1 MYLMGPYWNY
11 FGMFWI
17 SSLDLDNFGIIL
29 NIIWKI
35 SETAKN
41 IGKLLKN
48 AKDMARD
55 MQEIIIDE
63 ENSNSKDDQL
73 DTPNSKNI
81 NDLNPVK
88 FNTNDQE
95 IKTIPKNDIENE
107 DNKIE

>member
-1 MYLMGPYWNY
+1 MNILGMGSFELLIVLLVAFIFLGPTK
-11 FGMFWI
+11 MI
-17 SSLDLDNFGIIL
+17 
-29 NIIWKI
+29 
-35 SETAKN
+35 ETAKN
-41 IGKLLKN
+41 IGKILKN
-48 AKDMARD
+48 AKDRARD

-88 FNTNDQE
+88 FNTNDKE

>member
-1 MYLMGPYWNY
+1 MNILGMGSFELLIVLLVAFIFLGPTK
-11 FGMFWI
+11 MI
-17 SSLDLDNFGIIL
+17 
-29 NIIWKI
+29 
-35 SETAKN
+35 ETAKN

-88 FNTNDQE
+88 FNTNDKE

>member
-1 MYLMGPYWNY
+1 MNILGMGS
-11 FGMFWI
+11 FE
-17 SSLDLDNFGIIL
+17 LLIIL
-29 NIIWKI
+29 LVAFIFLGPAKMI
-35 SETAKN
+35 ETAKN

-48 AKDMARD
+48 AKDMASD

-73 DTPNSKNI
+73 DTPYSKNI

>member
-1 MYLMGPYWNY
+1 MNILGMGS
-11 FGMFWI
+11 FE
-17 SSLDLDNFGIIL
+17 LLIIL
-29 NIIWKI
+29 LVAFIFLGTAKMI
-35 SETAKN
+35 ETAKN

-55 MQEIIIDE
+55 MKEIIIDE

>member
-1 MYLMGPYWNY
+1 
-11 FGMFWI
+11 
-17 SSLDLDNFGIIL
+17 
-29 NIIWKI
+29 
-35 SETAKN
+35 
-41 IGKLLKN
+41 
-48 AKDMARD
+48 MARD

>member
-1 MYLMGPYWNY
+1 LGPAK
-11 FGMFWI
+11 MI
-17 SSLDLDNFGIIL
+17 
-29 NIIWKI
+29 
-35 SETAKN
+35 ETAKN

>member
-1 MYLMGPYWNY
+1 MNILGMGS
-11 FGMFWI
+11 FE
-17 SSLDLDNFGIIL
+17 LLIIL
-29 NIIWKI
+29 LVAFIFLGPAKMI
-35 SETAKN
+35 ETAKN

-48 AKDMARD
+48 AKDMERD

>member
-1 MYLMGPYWNY
+1 MNILGMGSFELLIVLLVAFIFLGPTK
-11 FGMFWI
+11 MI
-17 SSLDLDNFGIIL
+17 
-29 NIIWKI
+29 
-35 SETAKN
+35 ETAKN

-63 ENSNSKDDQL
+63 ENSNPKDDQL

-95 IKTIPKNDIENE
+95 IKTIPNNDIENE
-107 DNKIE
+107 NNKIE

>member
-1 MYLMGPYWNY
+1 MNILGMGSFELLIVLLVAFIFLGPSK
-11 FGMFWI
+11 MI
-17 SSLDLDNFGIIL
+17 
-29 NIIWKI
+29 
-35 SETAKN
+35 ETAKN

>member
-1 MYLMGPYWNY
+1 MNILGMGSFELLIVLLVAFIFLGPTK
-11 FGMFWI
+11 MI
-17 SSLDLDNFGIIL
+17 
-29 NIIWKI
+29 
-35 SETAKN
+35 ETAKN

-63 ENSNSKDDQL
+63 ENSNPKDDQL

-88 FNTNDQE
+88 FNTNDKE

>member
-1 MYLMGPYWNY
+1 MNILGMGSFELLIVLLVAFIFLGPTK
-11 FGMFWI
+11 MI
-17 SSLDLDNFGIIL
+17 
-29 NIIWKI
+29 
-35 SETAKN
+35 ETAKN